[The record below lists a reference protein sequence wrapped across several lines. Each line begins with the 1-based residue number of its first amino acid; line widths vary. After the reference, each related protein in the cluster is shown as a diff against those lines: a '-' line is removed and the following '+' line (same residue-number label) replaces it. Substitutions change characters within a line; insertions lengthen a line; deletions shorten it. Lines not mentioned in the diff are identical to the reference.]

1 MIYVLRN
8 KTYRGVVGV
17 PKGCVSVDISA
28 APPSVAISILII
40 IVENWNFIR
49 VSKSKLYTRSYAVQ
63 CQLIY
68 IFCVINT
75 NKQGVCLISGKIY
88 YTQHIYKETLK
99 LQTWVIITRLVFYF
113 FALFLLDFW
122 VYSQSMQC
130 FSIWRFWSSTLT
142 TICKILS
149 LVFRMIK

>member
-1 MIYVLRN
+1 MLVVLKDSEMQDLQSMSSSLISCHQFLDHYLYVLRN

-88 YTQHIYKETLK
+88 YTQHIYKETLQLK
-99 LQTWVIITRLVFYF
+99 T
-113 FALFLLDFW
+113 
-122 VYSQSMQC
+122 
-130 FSIWRFWSSTLT
+130 
-142 TICKILS
+142 
-149 LVFRMIK
+149 